1 MILDGYYTITADI
14 EVPQG
19 GSEGMIS
26 VVRPEAT
33 KAITEQVASFK
44 TR

>member
-1 MILDGYYTITADI
+1 MILDASYTITADI

-26 VVRPEAT
+26 VARPEAT
-33 KAITEQVASFK
+33 KTITEQIASFK